1 MGKKVKRTQGML
13 IRLSFVFALGA
24 LLLAGCSSDNGY
36 GSNNGGNNGGSNPG
50 PDEIWMQ
57 NTAFNPSSIT
67 VDAGT
72 TITWTNKDNMTH
84 TVTSGTPGNPS
95 GVFNSGNMGMNA
107 TFSFTFN
114 TAGTYSYY
122 CIPHQATMHGTVVAQ

>member
-1 MGKKVKRTQGML
+1 MGNKVKRTQGML
-13 IRLSFVFALGA
+13 IKASFVFVLGA
-24 LLLAGCSSDNGY
+24 ILMAGCSKSDGY
-36 GSNNGGNNGGSNPG
+36 SSPTGPGNGGGSPG
-50 PDEIWMQ
+50 PNEVWMQ

-84 TVTSGTPGNPS
+84 TVTSGTPGNPN
-95 GVFNSGNMGMNA
+95 GMFNSGNMGMNG

-114 TAGTYSYY
+114 SAGTYSYY
-122 CIPHQATMHGTVVAQ
+122 CMPHQATMHGTVVTQ